1 MNGHTN
7 GHSNGYANGHA
18 GPDTPDPDFKLGNF
32 SLDENRPI
40 KVVCIGAG
48 YAGIV
53 AGIRFRQRIPNV
65 DLTIYEKENG
75 VGGTWYVNRYPGLHC
90 DIPSH
95 SYQLSFE
102 PNTQWSAF
110 YAPGPEILAY
120 IDRVVEKYKLMQH
133 IRLRHE
139 LIAARW
145 DEETAKWHLKI
156 RRGPDCSDFEDT
168 ADVLFLGTGAL
179 SRYRWPDIPGLD
191 TFGGTLVHS
200 ARWDLPGSTW
210 QDSVQGWKEKDVGVI
225 GNGSTGIQV
234 VTALQPGVKSLT
246 NFIRNNTWLA
256 ASFSIRRLQELTGRA
271 PDSTDYVFD
280 PEFKEK
286 LKNPDVY
293 KPFWHDV
300 EASTNSV
307 AALAYKD
314 SPILKEVSEAFRIDM
329 EKRLARKPELIKKL
343 IPKFSVGCRR
353 LTPGPGYLE
362 ALCEDNCHLE
372 DTHISRVTPTGV
384 ELKDG
389 RHIPL
394 DVLVCA
400 TGFDTSFLYPF
411 PITGRNNLKLTERWY
426 NHAEAYMTV
435 CVDGFPNL
443 WIAFG
448 PNSALNSGSFT
459 VVIEKQV
466 EYAVAAVAK
475 MQRER
480 LRSVEVKP
488 EAVRDFNEYA
498 QAYFKKTVYVEDCS
512 SWYKGARDGTIT
524 GLWPGSCLHLARV
537 LSNPRW
543 EDFDFAQLPE
553 DRTRNRF
560 YWLGDGLTLAE
571 KTEDGDRA
579 WYLNNVDVP
588 PVPA

>member
-1 MNGHTN
+1 MNGH
-7 GHSNGYANGHA
+7 ANGHA
-18 GPDTPDPDFKLGNF
+18 RPAEGLEPGLKLGNF

-53 AGIRFRQRIPNV
+53 AGIRFRQRIPNI

-120 IDRVVEKYKLMQH
+120 IQRVVEKYKLMQH

-139 LIAARW
+139 LAAARW

-156 RRGPDCSDFEDT
+156 RRGPDGEEFEDT

-179 SRYRWPDIPGLD
+179 SRYRWPDTPGLD

-200 ARWDLPGSTW
+200 AKWDLPGSTW
-210 QDSVQGWKEKDVGVI
+210 QDGVEGWKEKNVGVI

-286 LKNPDVY
+286 LKDPNVY

-314 SPILKEVSEAFRIDM
+314 SPLLKEVSEAFRADM
-329 EKRLARKPELIKKL
+329 ERRLARKPELIKKL

-372 DTHISRVTPTGV
+372 DTHIARVTPTGV

-389 RHIPL
+389 RHVPL
-394 DVLVCA
+394 DVLICA

-411 PITGRNNLKLTERWY
+411 PITGRNGLKLTDRWEA
-426 NHAEAYMTV
+426 HAEAYMTV

-466 EYAVAAVAK
+466 DYAVAATAK

-488 EAVRDFNEYA
+488 EAVKDFNQYA
-498 QAYFKKTVYVEDCS
+498 RGYFEKTVYREDCS
-512 SWYKGARDGTIT
+512 SWYKGARDDTIT

-537 LSNPRW
+537 LQNPRW
-543 EDFDFAQLPE
+543 EDFNYAALPE
-553 DRTRNRF
+553 DRTTNRF

-579 WYLNNVDVP
+579 WYLNNVDIP
-588 PVPA
+588 PVPQ